1 MCNFSIVYHSLS
13 LLTPRGLV
21 DFLEFTSIS
30 INIRIIT
37 VYRPLLFSPL
47 QAAVNHVVIFL
58 MSYSLL
64 RSFAPIV
71 FFFIT
76 NTSKKTNRCE
86 GGVGWG
92 CIIWHCNLTR
102 ILFGDQIVW
111 QIKFRLTIAEN
122 KKKEKSFWWTPSN
135 PLRVHKLLFWLLLTG
150 FYILSDVHW
159 KIFQWL
165 LETSSSWFLV
175 GLATCDWYPHVRYY
189 QPFKSAFQRL

>member
-1 MCNFSIVYHSLS
+1 MWSFFWCLILYSD
-13 LLTPRGLV
+13 LL
-21 DFLEFTSIS
+21 
-30 INIRIIT
+30 
-37 VYRPLLFSPL
+37 L
-47 QAAVNHVVIFL
+47 QL
-58 MSYSLL
+58 
-64 RSFAPIV
+64 

-76 NTSKKTNRCE
+76 NTSKKANRGE

-102 ILFGDQIVW
+102 ILFGNQIVW
-111 QIKFRLTIAEN
+111 QIKFRLTIIEN
-122 KKKEKSFWWTPSN
+122 KKKEKSFWWTPST

-175 GLATCDWYPHVRYY
+175 GLATCDWYHMCAITNLLNMRSRGFKLIIVKSNLLNISIIGLSLTDY
-189 QPFKSAFQRL
+189 QPQFS